1 MLALTGL
8 PALDAAREGSCE
20 AWIVDRAGQA
30 HSAGRFAPAASV
42 TLTLASPVADPA
54 SVIITVEPPLDTDA
68 QPSAQ
73 RLLQGTFSGA
83 RASLSIIGAVT
94 QGDLPL
100 RDRPGQFTVFTP
112 SDNAANGYPSHEEA
126 GIWLFNMAPFDTP
139 QSDMWV
145 RLTQLRLGWLYEGW
159 VVRDFG
165 LPGAVWFS
173 YGKFRPDQTGA
184 VNARDDQGWG
194 AFSGVLDFATE
205 ESEEFPGGDFISNPL
220 DLPVPGN
227 LSLPLNFLEKTSTG
241 ASRWTHV
248 ITIEPSWN
256 KGEALAT
263 ERPFFL
269 YPYSDS
275 VGSSG
280 PGVPRTIT
288 YHPQLLPVGT
298 AELR

>member
-8 PALDAAREGSCE
+8 PVLDAAREGSYE
-20 AWIVDRAGQA
+20 AWIVDQAGQA
-30 HSAGRFAPAASV
+30 HSAGRFAPEAV
-42 TLTLASPVADPA
+42 TLTLASPVDYPA
-54 SVIITVEPPLDTDA
+54 SVLITVEPPLDTDA
-68 QPSAQ
+68 QPSTQ
-73 RLLQGTFSGA
+73 RLLQGTFSGT
-83 RASLSIIGAVT
+83 RATLSIIGAVT

-100 RDRPGQFTVFTP
+100 RDSPGQFTIFTP
-112 SDNAANGYPSHEEA
+112 SDNAANSYPSHEEA

-145 RLTQLRLGWLYEGW
+145 RLTQLQLGWIYEGW

-165 LPGAVWFS
+165 VPGAIWFA
-173 YGKFRPDQTGA
+173 YGKFLPDQTGA

-220 DLPVPGN
+220 NLPVPGN
-227 LSLPLNFLEKTSTG
+227 LSLPLNLVEKSSTG

-269 YPYSDS
+269 YPYSDP
-275 VGSSG
+275 VGSGG

-288 YHPQLLPVGT
+288 YNPQRVPVGT
-298 AELR
+298 VELR